1 MWNSGPGALRGYL
14 SNIEEVTS
22 KGVELDA
29 AWSPIDS
36 FSSYLSLAWTEG
48 KYESFANGPCPLER
62 IGTSTAACDLS
73 GRPLPGLPKWSI
85 SFGGEYRT
93 TLFDG
98 TGYLGFDATY
108 RSDQYSDASDSQY
121 LVIDGYSLVNFRAGW
136 VSPSGV
142 WEGFVWVKNAF
153 DTEYF
158 QYMSVQPGNSGAIFA
173 LLGDPRTYGVTLRL
187 RF

>member
-1 MWNSGPGALRGYL
+1 
-14 SNIEEVTS
+14 
-22 KGVELDA
+22 
-29 AWSPIDS
+29 
-36 FSSYLSLAWTEG
+36 
-48 KYESFANGPCPLER
+48 
-62 IGTSTAACDLS
+62 LS
-73 GRPLPGLPKWSI
+73 GRPLPGLPKWAI

-93 TLFDG
+93 DLFSG
-98 TGYLGFDATY
+98 TGYFGFDATY

-121 LVIDGYSLVNFRAGW
+121 LVIDAYSLVNFRAGW

-153 DTEYF
+153 DIEYF